1 MSVAKVDGFP
11 QVYVGVCV
19 YVTVWFAVCVCVVVV
34 AGGMCMYKLLVCVQ
48 PLYISS
54 PSNIVV

>member
-19 YVTVWFAVCVCVVVV
+19 CDCVVCCVCVVVV